1 MADVLDRIQQ
11 VIVAL
16 EQITTTVRQDDAPSA
31 GIWCG
36 HVIGHL
42 QQVLALLGEEP
53 LEDAMLQRWWQECR
67 GKISTTIVG
76 LQLLQVLHLVQEQM
90 GQQEGCEPAP

>member
-16 EQITTTVRQDDAPSA
+16 EQMATTVCQDHAPSA
-31 GIWCG
+31 DILYG
-36 HVIGHL
+36 HVIAHL

-76 LQLLQVLHLVQEQM
+76 LQLLQVMHLVQEHVI
-90 GQQEGCEPAP
+90 QQEE